1 MVLHTSKRSRI
12 EQTKDFDNGAI
23 CCIGGGGSALF
34 SFGLRSLQSRPCWSA
49 DLFPTTFREWLGYIV
64 IPLAV
69 LSFLY
74 SWFRWHR
81 KQVGDSNELEW
92 LDELVQEHEK
102 GIRDNSN
109 TLKRLILTIEREH
122 KNTPDLTKRLERAR
136 RVLNR

>member
-1 MVLHTSKRSRI
+1 
-12 EQTKDFDNGAI
+12 
-23 CCIGGGGSALF
+23 
-34 SFGLRSLQSRPCWSA
+34 
-49 DLFPTTFREWLGYIV
+49 
-64 IPLAV
+64 
-69 LSFLY
+69 
-74 SWFRWHR
+74 
-81 KQVGDSNELEW
+81 VGDSNELEW

>member
-1 MVLHTSKRSRI
+1 MHWK
-12 EQTKDFDNGAI
+12 
-23 CCIGGGGSALF
+23 
-34 SFGLRSLQSRPCWSA
+34 PCHKGECGRRQRTG
-49 DLFPTTFREWLGYIV
+49 FLGFAGI
-64 IPLAV
+64 AN
-69 LSFLY
+69 
-74 SWFRWHR
+74 
-81 KQVGDSNELEW
+81 KVGDSNELEW